1 MIRQHDRQHEV
12 RRGMRADHL
21 SGGRTYGEQAAEG
34 GEIFLTEA
42 ALASFF
48 HLALGFS
55 PTLIVCLP
63 DSSLTKVRIL
73 KNW

>member
-34 GEIFLTEA
+34 GEFFLT
-42 ALASFF
+42 
-48 HLALGFS
+48 
-55 PTLIVCLP
+55 I
-63 DSSLTKVRIL
+63 
-73 KNW
+73 